1 MTLKTERILQLWDE
15 LDEEFAD
22 KSTEFLM
29 EMVCDRFRLM
39 YHQGIDHGDVSTA
52 LVHRKP

>member
-15 LDEEFAD
+15 VDEWFPD